1 MAHRRKLP
9 HAAIVAVLSTA
20 ACLLSAALGAQSA
33 DSKYDS
39 GTTMFSP
46 KGRLYQVEY
55 AAEAV
60 ARARPAVG
68 ICTGEGVVLCS
79 LKTIRNKRLQVGDQ
93 RVKTSRVDSHIVCTS
108 AGLTADAMVLVKD
121 CRVSAQQHSL
131 TFQEPIPVQKLA
143 AHVADVK
150 QAYTQH
156 GGLRPWGVSMLLAGW
171 DESRGLQLYK
181 TEPSG
186 NFGAFKAVAV
196 GAGASRLSAELASGY
211 EELLAATNGEA
222 EAAGGGS
229 TSSGSIGLGE
239 AIRLSARVL
248 SRERARERKSR
259 DIRTAAGEGEGE
271 GERRERQDFGDFGM
285 EIATIAVE
293 RGGGKGVAAAAASL
307 YIYSD
312 EEVER
317 VLDSIEEEDVGGK
330 GVSGGSRG
338 EKLE

>member
-9 HAAIVAVLSTA
+9 HATIVGVLSAA

-68 ICTGEGVVLCS
+68 ICTDEGVVLCS

-108 AGLTADAMVLVKD
+108 AGLAADAMVLVKD
-121 CRVSAQQHSL
+121 CRVSAQHHSL

-171 DESRGLQLYK
+171 DESRGIQLYK

-211 EELLAATNGEA
+211 EELLAATNGGPK
-222 EAAGGGS
+222 AAGGGSTSSGS

-239 AIRLSARVL
+239 AVRLSARVL

-271 GERRERQDFGDFGM
+271 REGRERQDFGDIGM

-293 RGGGKGVAAAAASL
+293 GGGGKGVAAAAASL

-317 VLDSIEEEDVGGK
+317 VLESIEEEDVDG
-330 GVSGGSRG
+330 
-338 EKLE
+338 